1 MATKTG
7 TGFSVNKNTDSAVS
21 EAWKLASKKLDGKQA
36 GFIFTF
42 VSTSHDYKKV
52 LEKIKGLSGTSNIVG
67 CSTAGEFTES
77 NASTGGLSIMAISSD
92 SIRFSMEKVTDVKHE
107 NFKSIADSVFGNYKD
122 EARKMLAD
130 GFQNQ
135 TIFVLTDGFMTNRD
149 ELIKDI
155 YAKTGI
161 SSQLV
166 GGSAGDDVKFTRTD
180 VFFGTESL
188 TNALVFVKAFSKNKI
203 GVGVSHGMQPSSNAM
218 RVTKSDGSKVY
229 ELDGKLA
236 LDVYKEHAKS
246 KGIEL
251 TPENTSLYLINNE
264 LGIKDLTFQKIRAP
278 ISANPDGSLNMA
290 GEVPQGAM
298 VTIVES
304 GVHPLLKAAS
314 DAAKEAKDNL
324 KGSKAAGVIVFD
336 CICRQIIL
344 GDDYIKEAQ
353 TISEI
358 LDNTPTIGFSTYGE
372 IAKTAGKLNGFHNG
386 TVVVCALPE

>member
-36 GFIFTF
+36 DFIFTF

-92 SIRFSMEKVTDVKHE
+92 TIRFSMEKVTDVKHE
-107 NFKSIADSVFGNYKD
+107 NFKSIAEEVFGNYKD
-122 EARKMLAD
+122 EARKMLTE

-135 TIFVLTDGFMTNRD
+135 TIFVLTDGFMTNR
-149 ELIKDI
+149 EKLIKDI
-155 YAKTGI
+155 FTQTGI

-180 VFFGTESL
+180 VFFGTESF
-188 TNALVFVKAFSKNKI
+188 TNGIVFVKAFSKNKI
-203 GVGVSHGMQPSSNAM
+203 GVGVSHGMQPSSNPM
-218 RVTKSDGSKVY
+218 RVTKSDGSKLY

-278 ISANPDGSLNMA
+278 ITANLDGSL
-290 GEVPQGAM
+290 
-298 VTIVES
+298 IWRLKYLK
-304 GVHPLLKAAS
+304 VHW
-314 DAAKEAKDNL
+314 
-324 KGSKAAGVIVFD
+324 
-336 CICRQIIL
+336 
-344 GDDYIKEAQ
+344 
-353 TISEI
+353 
-358 LDNTPTIGFSTYGE
+358 
-372 IAKTAGKLNGFHNG
+372 
-386 TVVVCALPE
+386 